1 MKKLIFVF
9 MAIVAV
15 SFASCGDKTTKVST
29 NDSVKVDSLDSL
41 SDTINDTVT
50 VDSIVK

>member
-1 MKKLIFVF
+1 

-15 SFASCGDKTTKVST
+15 SFTSCGDKTTKVST

>member
-15 SFASCGDKTTKVST
+15 SFASCGDKTT
-29 NDSVKVDSLDSL
+29 NDSVKVDSLDSTA
-41 SDTINDTVT
+41 DTINNTVT